1 MDRLEGMRTFAEVA
15 AAGSFSEAA
24 RRLGISKALASKY
37 VSRLEERL
45 GSRLLNR
52 TTRKVALTEVG
63 RTYLRRCKAVLEE
76 VDDLEESVQL
86 QQGRPRGLLR
96 IAGPRVLG
104 EDLLVPEVARFLDR
118 FPEIT
123 VELLLD
129 ERRIDIVQ
137 EGFDLAVRIGW
148 LPDSAMIARKLCDYR
163 YVICASPAYLER
175 RGPIIHPRQI
185 ADQAAI
191 VNNNLAPSTQWEFLI
206 EERLER
212 ISLQPKVRVN
222 TDRAVRSLVLADQ
235 GVGLCLLPG
244 VQADIAKGTL
254 VRLLEDFEAYDRP
267 VSIVY
272 PHARLLSGKARAFID
287 HLIAAIHPHHPRQTA

>member
-63 RTYLRRCKAVLEE
+63 QSYLLRCKAVLDE

-137 EGFDLAVRIGW
+137 EGYDLAIRIGR
-148 LPDSAMIARKLCDYR
+148 LQDSAMIARKLCDYR
-163 YVICASPAYLER
+163 YVICAAPAYLER
-175 RGPIIHPRQI
+175 QGAITHPKQI
-185 ADQAAI
+185 AERAAI
-191 VNNNLAPSTQWEFLI
+191 VNNNLAPSTQWDFLI
-206 EERLER
+206 DSRLER
-212 ISLQPKVRVN
+212 IGLQPKVRVN
-222 TDRAVRSLVLADQ
+222 TDRAVRTLVLAGQ
-235 GVGLCLLPG
+235 GVGLCLYPG
-244 VQADIAKGTL
+244 VKADIAAGRL
-254 VRLLEDFEAYDRP
+254 VHLLEAFEAYDRP

-287 HLIAAIHPHHPRQTA
+287 HLVDALRERKPTV